1 MFNISCR
8 LSLPNIISSVCFSFV
23 TSTTASITSFAATG
37 NSIVGGTS
45 INVQSG
51 GITTLASG
59 GAVTTSYETSHTE
72 TVSGAVVESYGSLA
86 TTISGITGIK
96 YGGDATHHYV
106 GAFKEKIDGDT
117 FVDAEG
123 GKVDHVH
130 PVSPSRTSGTDEVTG
145 L

>member
-1 MFNISCR
+1 MYKRQHGSAGAVTINYET
-8 LSLPNIISSVCFSFV
+8 SL
-23 TSTTASITSFAATG
+23 TET
-37 NSIVGGTS
+37 VG
-45 INVQSG
+45 SG
-51 GITTLASG
+51 GITQTTTGS
-59 GAVTTSYETSHTE
+59 VT
-72 TVSGAVVESYGSLA
+72 ESYGSLS
-86 TTISGITGIK
+86 TTISGVTGIK

-130 PVSPSRTSGTDEVTG
+130 PVSPARTSGTDAVAG

>member
-1 MFNISCR
+1 M
-8 LSLPNIISSVCFSFV
+8 SL
-23 TSTTASITSFAATG
+23 STTTGIMSIK
-37 NSIVGGTS
+37 
-45 INVQSG
+45 SG
-51 GITTLASG
+51 GDTSLGSV
-59 GAVTTSYETSHTE
+59 GAVTTTYKSSHSE
-72 TVSGAVVESYGSLA
+72 TVSGSVTESYGSLA
-86 TTISGITGIK
+86 TTISGVTGIK

-123 GKVDHVH
+123 GKVDHIH